1 MTIKLRALNLNETY
15 ICTKKELKSVFKN
28 ADLDVYFGTC
38 MQSREEEKNNFFYRP
53 NRGCKDRIVAN
64 LIVGKDRI
72 CVNNISLGSCLK
84 FYILKRDGYTDEL
97 HSLFV
102 DDVLPKLFDLYNKYK
117 DREQEIYCITV
128 GLNNGKF
135 IFYKSIMHKEN

>member
-1 MTIKLRALNLNETY
+1 MTIKSRALNTNETY

-28 ADLDVYFGTC
+28 ADIDVYFGTC

-53 NRGCKDRIVAN
+53 KRDCKDRVVAN

-84 FYILKRDGYTDEL
+84 FYILKKDGYTDEL
-97 HSLFV
+97 QRLFA
-102 DDVLPKLFDLYNKYK
+102 DKVLPKLFDFYTKFK
-117 DREQEIYCITV
+117 DKEHEIYNMTV
-128 GLNNGKF
+128 GLSNGNF
-135 IFYKSIMHKEN
+135 NFYESMVYKMK